1 MGERAWVASKENVV
15 WGWCDY
21 CDPFGEFTTAYLSKN
36 MPTVRYY
43 DTYKLCL
50 SCKYVTII

>member
-1 MGERAWVASKENVV
+1 M

-21 CDPFGEFTTAYLSKN
+21 CDPFGEFTPAYLSKN

-50 SCKYVTII
+50 SCKCVTIIEDRGDG